1 MSHFENFG
9 AAEVL
14 DAADKFISKMDEGE
28 LRSAIAQSERTMAG
42 AVRQALV
49 ESILDAFR
57 QRGESSDDVAE
68 GAGTTVES
76 FDGNAGKG
84 MDALLQYAVANPG
97 LLREATSLFIENH
110 QQYIEQLGPAV
121 TDGIAARLR
130 HDS

>member
-1 MSHFENFG
+1 MSYFENFG
-9 AAEVL
+9 AGEVL

-28 LRSAIAQSERTMAG
+28 LRSAIAQSERSMAS

-68 GAGTTVES
+68 AAGTTVDAIS
-76 FDGNAGKG
+76 ADGSSGI
-84 MDALLQYAVANPG
+84 DALLRYAVTNPG

-110 QQYIEQLGPAV
+110 PHYIEQLGPVV
-121 TDGIAARLR
+121 TGGITARLQR
-130 HDS
+130 DS